1 MLSDSLRFLLHHPY
15 GVLWMVVAAEQLG
28 LPIPAAPV
36 LLGAGALAGA
46 DKLGLA
52 PSLLLAV
59 LACLLSDLVWYEA
72 GRRRGG
78 SILGLLCRVS
88 LEPDSCVRRTEDT
101 FARHGARTLLVAKFV
116 PGLSTVAPPLA
127 GVIGMTRRRF
137 LALDA
142 AGAALWSGAYL
153 AVGYVFSDQ
162 LEAVAERVLQAGRQR
177 GGGPRGRP
185 GPVSRMEVHPAA
197 AVPALPARG
206 PHQPE
211 ELKQRLDSRE
221 EVVIVDLRHSV
232 DFEADPDRIPGALRM
247 SPDEVERRHEEI
259 PATGTS
265 SSTAPDPARP
275 RAPGWRSF

>member
-52 PSLLLAV
+52 PSLLLAI

-162 LEAVAERVLQAGRQR
+162 LEAVAERVLQLGGSVVAVLGGALALYLAWKYTQRQR
-177 GGGPRGRP
+177 FLRSLR
-185 GPVSRMEVHPAA
+185 V
-197 AVPALPARG
+197 ARIS
-206 PHQPE
+206 PE

-259 PATGTS
+259 PRDRDVVLYCT
-265 SSTAPDPARP
+265 
-275 RAPGWRSF
+275 